1 MTSSPETIPP
11 VGKRRKWRSGGA
23 RLSSKGRVNLRRII
37 VFALCIGAFGVA
49 LLAFRSV
56 VANRVDP
63 DAARAAV
70 ARSQEYLKA
79 SNASAARSQAFGAVR
94 SDPQWGEAH
103 LALARASLAL
113 DEGIAAEASLRRA
126 VDNGIDPKR
135 THALMAHAIQ
145 LQGDPRRALV
155 EADKALADNGS
166 ATDRLYAL
174 RVRTRAYLAGGNLAA
189 AQESALAAIR
199 LAPNDANVWTDLG
212 RFRANAGDLVGA
224 IEAAA
229 KATQLDMGNTDALI
243 LRGEMVRIQYG
254 LVASLPWFEAALKRD
269 PYRHAAL
276 IQYASTLGDAGR
288 TREMLAVSRKA
299 MEVRPRSPQALYLQA
314 VLAARA
320 EQFDLAR
327 QLLQRAGSGIASL
340 PGGLLLGGTL
350 DLEEGSYERAAEK
363 LRNLVNAQ
371 PMNITARKLLA
382 TALLRSDASKNGI
395 ELLLP
400 VVARGDADTYAL
412 SLVARGYERIGQR
425 QTAASYFD
433 RAASPARDGAVWF
446 SSDDALPMLTAAA
459 QKAPADDP
467 RAAIPLIRGLI
478 DSGDTGGAL
487 AQAQAIAQRNSGAP
501 AAHTLVG
508 DTLMLLKRPADAV
521 PAYKDAASIRFD
533 EAAMLRL
540 VEALDRS
547 GQRQEA
553 STTLALFLSQ
563 NPLNLAA
570 LRLSASWQAAAGDY
584 DAAIDSLEAI
594 RLRTGNR
601 DAGLLAELALAYA
614 GADEP
619 ERAARYAETAYH
631 LAPSNPAVVGAMG
644 WTLTESGDVEGGIE
658 LLQKAVSIA
667 PRHPVLRWQLAQAYA
682 EAGRNAEARAEAQA
696 AIALPGFVDRS
707 AAEALIAK
715 LA

>member
-1 MTSSPETIPP
+1 MTSSPETPI
-11 VGKRRKWRSGGA
+11 GKRRKWRSGGN
-23 RLSSKGRVNLRRII
+23 RLSGKGRVNLRRIV

-56 VANRVDP
+56 IANRVDP
-63 DAARAAV
+63 ESARAAL

-94 SDPQWGEAH
+94 ANPQWGEAH

-126 VDNGIDPKR
+126 VDSGVDPTR
-135 THALMAHAIQ
+135 IHALMAHAIL

-155 EADKALADNGS
+155 EANKAPEA
-166 ATDRLYAL
+166 DRLYAL

-189 AQESALAAIR
+189 AQESALAAVR
-199 LAPNDANVWTDLG
+199 LAPNDADVWTDLG
-212 RFRANAGDLVGA
+212 RFRANAGDMVGA
-224 IEAAA
+224 IEAAGR
-229 KATQLDMGNTDALI
+229 ATQLDSGNTDALI
-243 LRGEMVRIQYG
+243 LRGEMVRSQYG

-288 TREMLAVSRKA
+288 TREMLAVTRKA

-327 QLLQRAGSGIASL
+327 QLLQRAGSGIAAL
-340 PGGLLLGGTL
+340 PGALLLGGTL
-350 DLEEGSYERAAEK
+350 DLEEGSYERAVEK

-400 VVARGDADTYAL
+400 VVARGDADAYAL

-425 QTAASYFD
+425 DIAGRYFD
-433 RAASPARDGAVWF
+433 RAASPARDGAAWF
-446 SSDDALPMLTAAA
+446 SSDDALPALTAAV
-459 QKAPADDP
+459 QKAPVDDP
-467 RAAIPLIRGLI
+467 RATVPLIRGLI
-478 DSGDTGGAL
+478 DSGDRARAL
-487 AQAQAIAQRNSGAP
+487 AAAREIAANNPGAP

-508 DTLMLLKRPADAV
+508 DTLMLLKQPAEAV
-521 PAYKDAASIRFD
+521 RAYKDAASIRFD

-584 DAAIDSLEAI
+584 DAAIDSLEAV
-594 RLRTGNR
+594 RLRIGNR
-601 DAGLLAELALAYA
+601 DAVLLAELALAYA
-614 GADEP
+614 GAGEP
-619 ERAARYAETAYH
+619 DRAARYAEAAYH
-631 LAPSNPAVVGAMG
+631 LAPSNPAVAGAMG
-644 WTLTESGDVEGGIE
+644 WTLAESGDTEGGIE
-658 LLQKAVSIA
+658 LLQKAVTIA

-682 EAGRNAEARAEAQA
+682 DAGRNAEARAEAQA
-696 AIALPGFVDRS
+696 AIAIPGFTDRS

>member
-1 MTSSPETIPP
+1 MTSSPESTR
-11 VGKRRKWRSGGA
+11 RRKWRSGSS
-23 RLSSKGRVNLRRII
+23 RLSGKGRINLRRIV

-56 VANRVDP
+56 IANRVDP
-63 DAARAAV
+63 DTARAAV
-70 ARSQEYLKA
+70 ARSEQYLKA
-79 SNASAARSQAFGAVR
+79 SNASAARSQAFTAVR
-94 SDPQWGEAH
+94 ADPQWGEAH
-103 LALARASLAL
+103 LALARATLAL
-113 DEGIAAEASLRRA
+113 DEGVAAEASLRRA
-126 VDNGIDPKR
+126 IDNGIDPRR
-135 THALMAHAIQ
+135 THALMAHAIL

-155 EADKALADNGS
+155 EAGKAPEA
-166 ATDRLYAL
+166 DRLNAQ

-199 LAPNDANVWTDLG
+199 LAPNDADVWTDLG
-212 RFRANAGDLVGA
+212 RFRVNAGDVVGA
-224 IEAAA
+224 IEAAG
-229 KATQLDMGNTDALI
+229 KATQLDKGNTDALI
-243 LRGEMVRIQYG
+243 LRGELVRTQYG

-276 IQYASTLGDAGR
+276 IQYASTLGDVGR

-320 EQFDLAR
+320 EQFGLAR
-327 QLLQRAGSGIASL
+327 ELLQRAGSGIASL

-350 DLEEGSYERAAEK
+350 DLEEGSYERAVEK
-363 LRNLVNAQ
+363 LRNLVTQQ

-400 VVARGDADTYAL
+400 VVARGDADAYAL
-412 SLVARGYERIGQR
+412 TLVARGYERIGQR
-425 QTAASYFD
+425 AEAARYFD
-433 RAASPARDGAVWF
+433 RAASPARDGAAWF
-446 SSDDALPMLTAAA
+446 SADDALPMLTAAV
-459 QKAPADDP
+459 QKAPTDDP

-478 DSGDTGGAL
+478 DGGDTGGAL
-487 AQAQAIAQRNSGAP
+487 ARAQEIAQRNPGAP

-521 PAYKDAASIRFD
+521 RAYKDAASIRFD

-570 LRLSASWQAAAGDY
+570 LRLSANWQVAAGDY

-619 ERAARYAETAYH
+619 ERAARYAEAAYH
-631 LAPSNPAVVGAMG
+631 LAPSNPAVAGAMG
-644 WTLTESGDVEGGIE
+644 WTLAESGDVEGGIE
-658 LLQKAVSIA
+658 LLQKAVALA

-682 EAGRNAEARAEAQA
+682 EAGRNADARAQAQA
-696 AIALPGFVDRS
+696 AIAIPGFADRG

>member
-1 MTSSPETIPP
+1 MTSSPETRPDAR
-11 VGKRRKWRSGGA
+11 RRKWRSGGN
-23 RLSSKGRVNLRRII
+23 RLSGKGRINLRRIV
-37 VFALCIGAFGVA
+37 VFALCLGAFGVA

-56 VANRVDP
+56 IANRVDP

-70 ARSQEYLKA
+70 ARSDQYLKA

-94 SDPQWGEAH
+94 ADPQWGEAH

-135 THALMAHAIQ
+135 THALMAHAIL

-155 EADKALADNGS
+155 EADKAPA
-166 ATDRLYAL
+166 ADRLYVL
-174 RVRTRAYLAGGNLAA
+174 RVRARAYAAGGNLAA
-189 AQESALAAIR
+189 AQQSALAAVR
-199 LAPNDANVWTDLG
+199 LAPNDANAWTDLG
-212 RFRANAGDLVGA
+212 RFRVNAGDVVGA
-224 IEAAA
+224 IEAAG
-229 KATQLDMGNTDALI
+229 KATALDKGNTDALI
-243 LRGEMVRIQYG
+243 LRGELVRTQYG

-269 PYRHAAL
+269 PYRHGAL

-288 TREMLAVSRKA
+288 TREMLAVTRRA

-320 EQFDLAR
+320 EQFDLADD
-327 QLLQRAGSGIASL
+327 LLQRAGSGIAAL
-340 PGGLLLGGTL
+340 PGGMLLGGSL
-350 DLEEGSYERAAEK
+350 DLQAGRYERAVEK

-371 PMNITARKLLA
+371 PMNIAARKLLA

-400 VVARGDADTYAL
+400 VVARGDADAYAL
-412 SLVARGYERIGQR
+412 TLAARGYERIGR
-425 QTAASYFD
+425 RDIAAHYFD
-433 RAASPARDGAVWF
+433 RAASPARDGAAWF
-446 SSDDALPMLTAAA
+446 SADDALPMLTAAA

-467 RAAIPLIRGLI
+467 RAAIPLIRGMI
-478 DSGDTGGAL
+478 ENGDQGGAL
-487 AQAQAIAQRNSGAP
+487 AKAQDIAARNPGAP
-501 AAHTLVG
+501 AAYTLVG

-521 PAYKDAASIRFD
+521 RPYKDAASIRFD

-553 STTLALFLSQ
+553 SNTLALFLSQ

-584 DAAIDSLEAI
+584 DAAIDSLEAV
-594 RLRTGNR
+594 RLRVGNR
-601 DAGLLAELALAYA
+601 DAALLAELALAYA

-619 ERAARYAETAYH
+619 ERAARYAEAAYR
-631 LAPSNPAVVGAMG
+631 LAPSNPAVAGAMG

-658 LLQKAVSIA
+658 LLQKAVSLA

-682 EAGRNAEARAEAQA
+682 EVGRNADARAQAQA
-696 AIALPGFVDRS
+696 AIAIPGFADRG

>member
-1 MTSSPETIPP
+1 MTSSPETASSIGP
-11 VGKRRKWRSGGA
+11 RRKWRSGST
-23 RLSSKGRVNLRRII
+23 RLSGKGRVNLRRIV
-37 VFALCIGAFGVA
+37 VFALCIAAFGVA

-56 VANRVDP
+56 IASRVDP
-63 DAARAAV
+63 EAARTAV
-70 ARSQEYLKA
+70 ARSEQYLKA
-79 SNASAARSQAFGAVR
+79 SNASAARSQAFNAVR
-94 SDPQWGEAH
+94 ADPKWGEAH
-103 LALARASLAL
+103 LALARATLAL
-113 DEGIAAEASLRRA
+113 DEGVAAEASLRRA
-126 VDNGIDPKR
+126 IDNGINPNR
-135 THALMAHAIQ
+135 THALMAHAIL

-155 EADKALADNGS
+155 EANKAPEA
-166 ATDRLYAL
+166 DRLAAQ

-189 AQESALAAIR
+189 AQESALAAVQ

-212 RFRANAGDLVGA
+212 RFRANAGDMVGA
-224 IEAAA
+224 IEAAG
-229 KATQLDMGNTDALI
+229 KATQLDSGNTDALI
-243 LRGEMVRIQYG
+243 LRGELVRGQYG
-254 LVASLPWFEAALKRD
+254 LVAALPWFEAALKRD

-288 TREMLAVSRKA
+288 TREMLTVSRKA

-327 QLLQRAGSGIASL
+327 QLLQRAGSGIAAL

-350 DLEEGSYERAAEK
+350 DLEEGSYERAVEK
-363 LRNLVNAQ
+363 LRNLVNQQ
-371 PMNITARKLLA
+371 PMNIAARKLLA

-400 VVARGDADTYAL
+400 VVARGDADAYAL

-425 QTAASYFD
+425 QTAATYFD
-433 RAASPARDGAVWF
+433 RAASPARDGAAWF
-446 SSDDALPMLTAAA
+446 SADDALPMLTAAA
-459 QKAPADDP
+459 QKAPTDDP

-478 DSGDTGGAL
+478 DSGDTGTAL
-487 AQAQAIAQRNSGAP
+487 ARAQEIAQRNPGAP

-521 PAYKDAASIRFD
+521 RAYKDAASIRFD

-570 LRLSASWQAAAGDY
+570 LRLSANWQAAAGDY
-584 DAAIDSLEAI
+584 DAAIDSLEAV

-614 GADEP
+614 GAGEP
-619 ERAARYAETAYH
+619 DRAARYAEAAYH

-658 LLQKAVSIA
+658 LLQKAVAIA
-667 PRHPVLRWQLAQAYA
+667 PRHPILRWQLAQAYA
-682 EAGRNAEARAEAQA
+682 EAGRNADAKAEARA
-696 AIALPGFVDRS
+696 AIAIPGFTDRS

>member
-1 MTSSPETIPP
+1 MTSSPETGRRRTWRSDSSRAA
-11 VGKRRKWRSGGA
+11 GKR
-23 RLSSKGRVNLRRII
+23 RVNLRRIV

-63 DAARAAV
+63 EAARAAV
-70 ARSQEYLKA
+70 ARSEQYLKA

-94 SDPQWGEAH
+94 ADPNWGEAH
-103 LALARASLAL
+103 LALARAALAL

-126 VDNGIDPKR
+126 IDNGIDPKR
-135 THALMAHAIQ
+135 THALMAHAIL
-145 LQGDPRRALV
+145 LQGDPRRALI
-155 EADKALADNGS
+155 EAGKAPEA
-166 ATDRLYAL
+166 DRLYVL
-174 RVRTRAYLAGGNLAA
+174 RVRTRAYAAGGNLAA
-189 AQESALAAIR
+189 GQQAALAAVR
-199 LAPNDANVWTDLG
+199 LAPDDANTWTDLG
-212 RFRANAGDLVGA
+212 RFRLNAGDVVGA
-224 IEAAA
+224 IEAAG
-229 KATQLDMGNTDALI
+229 KATQLDSGSTEALV
-243 LRGEMVRIQYG
+243 LRGELVRSQYG
-254 LVASLPWFEAALKRD
+254 LVAALPWFEAALKRD
-269 PYRHAAL
+269 PYRHSTL

-288 TREMLAVSRKA
+288 TREMLAVTRRA
-299 MEVRPRSPQALYLQA
+299 MEVRPRSPQAFYLQA

-320 EQFDLAR
+320 EQFDLASN
-327 QLLQRAGSGIASL
+327 LLQRAGSGIAAL
-340 PGGLLLGGTL
+340 PGGMLLGGTL
-350 DLEEGSYERAAEK
+350 DIEQGRYERAVEK
-363 LRNLVNAQ
+363 LRNLVNVQ
-371 PMNITARKLLA
+371 PMNLTARKLLA

-400 VVARGDADTYAL
+400 VVARGDADSYAL

-425 QTAASYFD
+425 ADAARYFD
-433 RAASPARDGAVWF
+433 RAASPVRDGSAWF
-446 SSDDALPMLTAAA
+446 SSDEALPSLTAAV
-459 QKAPADDP
+459 QKAPVDDP
-467 RAAIPLIRGLI
+467 RATVPLIRGLI
-478 DSGDTGGAL
+478 DSGNKTDAL
-487 AQAQAIAQRNSGAP
+487 AAAKEIAANNRGAP

-508 DTLMLLKRPADAV
+508 DTLMLLGRPGDAV
-521 PAYKDAASIRFD
+521 RYYKDAASIRFD

-584 DAAIDSLEAI
+584 DAAIDSLEAV

-619 ERAARYAETAYH
+619 ERAARYAEAAYH
-631 LAPSNPAVVGAMG
+631 LAPSNPAVAGAMG
-644 WTLTESGDVEGGIE
+644 WTLAESGDIEGGIE
-658 LLQKAVSIA
+658 LLQKAVALA
-667 PRHPVLRWQLAQAYA
+667 PRHPMLRWQLAQAYA
-682 EAGRNAEARAEAQA
+682 EAGRNADARAQAQA
-696 AIALPGFVDRS
+696 AIAIPGFTDRS

>member
-1 MTSSPETIPP
+1 MTSSPETSRRRTWRNGSSRA
-11 VGKRRKWRSGGA
+11 GKR
-23 RLSSKGRVNLRRII
+23 RVNLRRIV
-37 VFALCIGAFGVA
+37 VFALCLGAFGVA

-63 DAARAAV
+63 EAARAAV
-70 ARSQEYLKA
+70 ARSDQYLKE
-79 SNASAARSQAFGAVR
+79 SNASAARSQAFAAVR
-94 SDPQWGEAH
+94 ADPQWGEAH

-113 DEGIAAEASLRRA
+113 DEGIAAEAALRRA
-126 VDNGIDPKR
+126 IDNGIDPKR
-135 THALMAHAIQ
+135 THAMMAHAIL

-155 EADKALADNGS
+155 EAGKAP

-189 AQESALAAIR
+189 AQQAALAAVR
-199 LAPNDANVWTDLG
+199 LAPNDADAWTDLG
-212 RFRANAGDLVGA
+212 RFRLNAGDVVGA
-224 IEAAA
+224 IEAAG
-229 KATQLDMGNTDALI
+229 KATQLDKGNTDALV
-243 LRGEMVRIQYG
+243 LRGELVRTQYG
-254 LVASLPWFEAALKRD
+254 LVASFPWFEAALKRD
-269 PYRHAAL
+269 PYRHSTL

-288 TREMLAVSRKA
+288 TRAMLAVTRRA
-299 MEVRPRSPQALYLQA
+299 MEVRPRSPQAFYLQA

-320 EQFDLAR
+320 EQFDLASD
-327 QLLQRAGSGIASL
+327 LLQRAGSGIAAL
-340 PGGLLLGGTL
+340 PGGMLLGGTL
-350 DLEEGSYERAAEK
+350 DLEQGRYERAVEK

-371 PMNITARKLLA
+371 PMNLTARKLLA

-400 VVARGDADTYAL
+400 VVARGDADSYAL

-425 QTAASYFD
+425 DVAARYFD
-433 RAASPARDGAVWF
+433 RAASPARDGSAWF
-446 SSDDALPMLTAAA
+446 SADDALPMLAAA
-459 QKAPADDP
+459 VQKAPADDP

-478 DSGDTGGAL
+478 DNGDKVAAL
-487 AQAQAIAQRNSGAP
+487 AKAQEIAQRNPGAP
-501 AAHTLVG
+501 AAHALVG
-508 DTLMLLKRPADAV
+508 DTLMLLGRPADAV
-521 PAYKDAASIRFD
+521 RAYKDAASIRFD

-553 STTLALFLSQ
+553 SNTLALFLSQ

-570 LRLSASWQAAAGDY
+570 LRLSASWQTAAGDY

-619 ERAARYAETAYH
+619 ERAAQYAEAAYR
-631 LAPSNPAVVGAMG
+631 LAPSNPAVAGAMG

-658 LLQKAVSIA
+658 LLQKAVGLA

-682 EAGRNAEARAEAQA
+682 EAGRNADAKAQAQA
-696 AIALPGFVDRS
+696 AIAIPGFADRS